1 VSRLAGIALLLLL
14 ATCPTV
20 SAQRTLDVTQV
31 IVMGEGLAAGVQDF
45 GLRSEYQKQSFAAVL
60 ARQMKT
66 ILPQPLLQGPGLAVV
81 PGMPTLPAILPTT
94 RQTTVREGF
103 PPSLFVFNLSVPGL
117 RLAEAVSLRPAE
129 PLVRSKDPKQTL
141 INLILGY
148 PSLVLGSGKP
158 LWSQLEYAEA
168 MNPTL
173 VIVCLGYYEAA
184 EAAASGDPARM
195 PDAAAVRSNMNAI
208 LSRLR
213 ANFSEVIV
221 MNVPDP
227 FDSGYF
233 TSLESAP
240 RYVGAS
246 SATLTSLY
254 GIAGGDWLTPSGLM
268 AIGKQLLSDEPGSL
282 PAGGLVSASAA
293 AQVRTRVQQANA
305 EIASAAQQNGALLYD
320 LNALF
325 RQVRANGVVV
335 GTRELKADYLAGFY
349 SLNGFYPGVVG
360 HALIANDLLALINR
374 TYGASFAAVDP
385 AAALADDPALRRVQV
400 FRRPPSESEAQ

>member
-1 VSRLAGIALLLLL
+1 MNRRAWIAILLLL
-14 ATCPTV
+14 ATCPAAP
-20 SAQRTLDVTQV
+20 AQRRLDVTQV

-45 GLRSEYQKQSFAAVL
+45 GLRSEYQKQSFPAVV
-60 ARQMKT
+60 ARQLKT
-66 ILPQPLLQGPGLAVV
+66 ILPQPLLQGPGLAVL
-81 PGMPTLPAILPTT
+81 PGVHTMPAILPTT

-117 RLAEAVSLRPAE
+117 RLTEAISQRPAE
-129 PLVRSKDPKQTL
+129 PLVRTNDPKQTL

-173 VIVCLGYYEAA
+173 VIVCLGYYDAA
-184 EAAASGDPARM
+184 DAAASGDPTRM
-195 PDAAAVRSNMNAI
+195 PDAATIRNNMNSI
-208 LSRLR
+208 LTRLR
-213 ANFSEVIV
+213 ANFAEVIV

-233 TSLESAP
+233 TPLESAP

-246 SATLTSLY
+246 PGTLTNLY
-254 GIAGGDWLTPSGLM
+254 GMGSNDWLTPSGLM
-268 AIGKQLLSDEPGSL
+268 AIGTQLLSDQPGPL
-282 PAGGLVSASAA
+282 PDGAVISSSAA

-305 EIASAAQQNGALLYD
+305 EIASAAEQNGALLYD
-320 LNALF
+320 LNGLF

-335 GTRELKADYLAGFY
+335 GNRVLKADYLGGFY

-360 HALIANDLLALINR
+360 QTLIANELLTLINR
-374 TYGASFAAVDP
+374 TYGTNYSTVNLAD
-385 AAALADDPALRRVQV
+385 ALADDPALRRVQF
-400 FRRPPSESEAQ
+400 FRPKPSEAESQ

>member
-1 VSRLAGIALLLLL
+1 VNSRVWIVILLFALWPS
-14 ATCPTV
+14 A
-20 SAQRTLDVTQV
+20 SAQRRLDVTQV

-45 GLRSEYQKQSFAAVL
+45 GLRSEYQKQSFPAIV
-60 ARQMKT
+60 ARQLRT
-66 ILPQPLLQGPGLAVV
+66 IMPQPLLQGPGLAVV
-81 PGMPTLPAILPTT
+81 PGVQTPPAILPTT

-117 RLAEAVSLRPAE
+117 SLAESIARRPAE
-129 PLVRSKDPKQTL
+129 PLVRTGDPKQTL

-184 EAAASGDPARM
+184 DAAASGDPSRM
-195 PDAAAVRSNMNAI
+195 PDAATVRSNMNTI

-221 MNVPDP
+221 MNIPDP

-233 TSLESAP
+233 TPLSSAE
-240 RYVGAS
+240 RYVGAPS
-246 SATLTSLY
+246 GALTSLY
-254 GIAGGDWLTPSGLM
+254 GIGSSDWLTPSGLM
-268 AIGKQLLSDEPGSL
+268 TIGNQLLSDEPGSL
-282 PAGGLVSASAA
+282 PAGAVVASNAA
-293 AQVRTRVQQANA
+293 TQVRARVQAANS
-305 EIASAAQQNGALLYD
+305 EIASAAQQSGAVLYD

-325 RQVRANGVVV
+325 RQVRTNGVVV
-335 GTRELKADYLAGFY
+335 GNRVLKADYLSGFY

-360 HALIANDLLALINR
+360 HTLIANGLLALINS
-374 TYGASFAAVDP
+374 TYGTSYSTVNLAD
-385 AAALADDPALRRVQV
+385 ALADDPALRRVQV
-400 FRRPPSESEAQ
+400 FRRPPAEAEAQ

>member
-1 VSRLAGIALLLLL
+1 VNSRAWIAILLL
-14 ATCPTV
+14 AICPAAW
-20 SAQRTLDVTQV
+20 AQSRLDVTQV
-31 IVMGEGLAAGVQDF
+31 LVMGEGLAAGVQDF
-45 GLRSEYQKQSFAAVL
+45 GLRSEYQKQSFPAIV
-60 ARQMKT
+60 ARQLKT

-81 PGMPTLPAILPTT
+81 PGMRTPPAILPTT
-94 RQTTVREGF
+94 RQTTVRESF
-103 PPSLFVFNLSVPGL
+103 PPPLFVFNLSVPGL
-117 RLAEAVSLRPAE
+117 RLDAAISRRPAE
-129 PLVRSKDPKQTL
+129 PLVRTNDPQQTL

-184 EAAASGDPARM
+184 DAAASGDPARM
-195 PDAAAVRSNMNAI
+195 PDAATVRSNMNQI
-208 LSRLR
+208 LTRLR

-233 TSLESAP
+233 TALESAP

-246 SATLTSLY
+246 PGTLMSLY
-254 GIAGGDWLTPSGLM
+254 GMGSSDWLTPGGLM
-268 AIGKQLLSDEPGSL
+268 AIGTQLLSDRPGSL
-282 PAGGLVSASAA
+282 PDGAVVSSSVA
-293 AQVRTRVQQANA
+293 AQIRIRVQQANA
-305 EIASAAQQNGALLYD
+305 EIASAAQQNGAVLYD

-335 GTRELKADYLAGFY
+335 GTRELKADYLGGFY
-349 SLNGFYPGVVG
+349 TLNGFYPGVVG
-360 HALIANDLLALINR
+360 HVLIANDLLALINR
-374 TYGASFAAVDP
+374 TYGTNYSTVDP
-385 AAALADDPALRRVQV
+385 ASALADDPALRRVQV
-400 FRRPPSESEAQ
+400 FRRPPPESEVQ